1 MHIASP
7 VLIAAPHLRAHVPPA
22 RFEDVLQG
30 KVPGTAIHLG
40 RMREGE
46 RQHRP
51 GWDLTFS
58 APRSV
63 SREAL
68 VLGDRRVIRMHDDAV
83 TATLAWVDVELLET
97 RGWDPTSRWRLRV
110 KARDDR

>member
-1 MHIASP
+1 
-7 VLIAAPHLRAHVPPA
+7 
-22 RFEDVLQG
+22 
-30 KVPGTAIHLG
+30 
-40 RMREGE
+40 MREVE

-68 VLGDRRVIRMHDDAV
+68 VPGDRRVIRMHDDAV
-83 TATLAWVDVELLET
+83 TATLAWVDVELL
-97 RGWDPTSRWRLRV
+97 
-110 KARDDR
+110 